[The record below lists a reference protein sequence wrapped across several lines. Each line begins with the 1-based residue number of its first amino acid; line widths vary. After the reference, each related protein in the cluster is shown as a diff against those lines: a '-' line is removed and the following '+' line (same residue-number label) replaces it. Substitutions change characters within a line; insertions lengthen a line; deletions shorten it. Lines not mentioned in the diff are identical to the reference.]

1 MVTTRSMASSMFN
14 VPVSSMSIP
23 RALSEESVNTD
34 LWSGLGDFVPSTANE
49 TMLCKCISSLLEE
62 VKFMNRKVSDLSLKV
77 EDMAKDQV
85 VIEQT
90 AAKAEQYHRRDT
102 VIVAGMD
109 MPANETPDQL
119 KKAVSEVLNKSG
131 TTVWVENFSAVH
143 RNGKEYK
150 TIKKGDKE
158 IQIPPSITVKFSNLN
173 KKDEVLRSYKNFD
186 STSKKRRKIC
196 VYQSLSPY
204 YKLLKDEIN
213 KYCTSKGLAIAWAH
227 WRSPT
232 CGIAVK
238 LKGSGI
244 LVTNV
249 HGLED
254 FTSKV

>member
-1 MVTTRSMASSMFN
+1 MFD
-14 VPVSSMSIP
+14 VSVSNMSVP
-23 RALSEESVNTD
+23 RALSDESVNTD
-34 LWSGLGDFVPSTANE
+34 LWSSLGDFVPSTATE
-49 TMLCKCISSLLEE
+49 TMLCKCISALLGE
-62 VKFMNRKVSDLSLKV
+62 VKSMDHKITALSHKV
-77 EDMAKDQV
+77 EELSQDQV

-109 MPANETPDQL
+109 MPPNETPDQL
-119 KKAVSEVLNKSG
+119 KKSVADVLNKSG
-131 TTVWVENFSAVH
+131 TTVWVENFAAIH
-143 RNGKEYK
+143 RNGKQYK

-158 IQIPPSITVKFSNLN
+158 IQIPPAITVKFSNLN

-186 STSKKRRKIC
+186 STTKKRRKIC

-213 KYCTSKGLAIAWAH
+213 KYCTSKALAIAWAH

-249 HGLED
+249 HGLDD
-254 FTSKV
+254 FKSKV